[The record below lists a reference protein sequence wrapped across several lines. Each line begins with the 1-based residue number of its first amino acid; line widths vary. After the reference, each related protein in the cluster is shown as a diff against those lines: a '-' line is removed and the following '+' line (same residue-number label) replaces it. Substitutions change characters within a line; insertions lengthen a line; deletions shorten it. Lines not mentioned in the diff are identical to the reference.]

1 MAVCTQGRR
10 SGLFTAP
17 VTESGLMGSYLLSVT
32 PPQPSSSRR
41 CVVQSNYIL
50 VVTTSQPVV
59 SHFRREEE
67 RSYVQFSKF
76 DIKCLNAVSS
86 SLKVGSLVCKW
97 SANNTHLEGAA
108 HKGCHPSPNIVNKH
122 KCQYVDRDQN

>member
-10 SGLFTAP
+10 SGLFMSP

-59 SHFRREEE
+59 SHFRRQEE
-67 RSYVQFSKF
+67 RSYVQFSKY
-76 DIKCLNAVSS
+76 DIRCLNLVST
-86 SLKVGSLVCKW
+86 LKVGSLVCKW
-97 SANNTHLEGAA
+97 FTNTHLEGAA
-108 HKGCHPSPNIVNKH
+108 HKGCNPAKNIVNKY
-122 KCQYVDRDQN
+122 KCQYVDRCQN

>member
-59 SHFRREEE
+59 SHFRRQEE
-67 RSYVQFSKF
+67 RSYVQFSKY
-76 DIKCLNAVSS
+76 DIKCLNAVST
-86 SLKVGSLVCKW
+86 LKVGSLVCKW
-97 SANNTHLEGAA
+97 SVN
-108 HKGCHPSPNIVNKH
+108 KGCHPARNIVTKYE
-122 KCQYVDRDQN
+122 CQYVDRCQN

>member
-1 MAVCTQGRR
+1 
-10 SGLFTAP
+10 
-17 VTESGLMGSYLLSVT
+17 MGSYLLSVT

-76 DIKCLNAVSS
+76 DINAM
-86 SLKVGSLVCKW
+86 SLHLKLDPF
-97 SANNTHLEGAA
+97 SAKALLT
-108 HKGCHPSPNIVNKH
+108 PF
-122 KCQYVDRDQN
+122 